1 MREVPETFS
10 NNAVFSSC
18 VLTIAVM
25 ICTPGSV
32 TASMGPRATST
43 VAVSHRPDVLPASRA
58 RYRYLSAQSGTL
70 ILGGGQSALFADS
83 ARRSTLGEVGAAF
96 SQDGKLFVNMRVQHS
111 RHLAR
116 VAAKIRCDQRP
127 YAGGPVQPRV
137 PHAPEGLEDDTF
149 SMGKFDQAPSLLFVI
164 ELVQKSQVVL
174 LDSARLVHGHIHTS
188 GQDDPFGSFG
198 RRFLFADTGLDVRQC
213 AAYAVTLAVT

>member
-1 MREVPETFS
+1 MREVPENVLQQCCFQQLRAHHRRDDMHARLS
-10 NNAVFSSC
+10 NCQHGAARNLHSRGFPSTRRAARLPCKISIPVCPVRHANSRRRAKRP
-18 VLTIAVM
+18 VRGQRKALN
-25 ICTPGSV
+25 PGRSRRCLLPGWKV
-32 TASMGPRATST
+32 VCEHARSALPSLGPR
-43 VAVSHRPDVLPASRA
+43 R
-58 RYRYLSAQSGTL
+58 
-70 ILGGGQSALFADS
+70 
-83 ARRSTLGEVGAAF
+83 
-96 SQDGKLFVNMRVQHS
+96 SQDPLRSAALRGWASSATRPS
-111 RHLAR
+111 R
-116 VAAKIRCDQRP
+116 
-127 YAGGPVQPRV
+127 
-137 PHAPEGLEDDTF
+137 PEGLEDDTF